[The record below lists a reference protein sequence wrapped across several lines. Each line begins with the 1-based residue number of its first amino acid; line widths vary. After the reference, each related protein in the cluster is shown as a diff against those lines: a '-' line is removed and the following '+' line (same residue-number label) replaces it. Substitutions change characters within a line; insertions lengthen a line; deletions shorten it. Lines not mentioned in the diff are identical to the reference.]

1 MDNTVLI
8 AIIGGL
14 LGGSAVAALINQLD
28 GSAFALAFWSLVR
41 WAGCWSR
48 L

>member
-14 LGGSAVAALINQLD
+14 LGGSAVAALIPLWKIRRNI
-28 GSAFALAFWSLVR
+28 
-41 WAGCWSR
+41 
-48 L
+48 